1 MKLEK
6 QQVIDAAFDLLNE
19 VGIEKFN
26 LRALAAKLSVSAT
39 ALYWHFSDKD
49 QLISHMVSRIYAK
62 AYHAIGTQLTWQEAL
77 QDFGMELKSTIM
89 SYRDAARLCAIAK
102 PESTDLEHNTRKISD
117 PLKKF
122 GLSVSQAI
130 SYEASIISFV
140 LGWSVYKQNQQTSA
154 HLERMMDFEKTFEMG
169 LSAMI
174 NGFTAIEHKNSS
186 GKT

>member
-19 VGIEKFN
+19 VGLEKFN

-39 ALYWHFSDKD
+39 ALYWHFADKD
-49 QLISHMVSRIYAK
+49 ELISQMVSRIYAR
-62 AYHAIGTQLTWQEAL
+62 AYGAIGKQGSWPDAL
-77 QDFGMELKSTIM
+77 NDFGVELKSTIM

-102 PESTDLEHNTRKISD
+102 PESTDLKQNAQKISD

-122 GLSVSQAI
+122 GLSESTSI
-130 SYEASIISFV
+130 TYEAGVISFV

-154 HLERMMDFEKTFEMG
+154 QLERMMDFDKAFATG
-169 LSAMI
+169 LNAMI
-174 NGFTAIEHKNSS
+174 NGFIAEQENM
-186 GKT
+186 